1 MKNNFRKVRMD
12 DVVEIIKK
20 KGYYYTPA
28 DKFYDHFTGPELI
41 VVTDDP
47 DFVKKHPKLANMV
60 ILSVSEF
67 EQMAEVYNNYLRN
80 EIREIRRQKEY
91 HNDEGYYEDCI
102 GDTEGNSTYLK
113 IKNMDI
119 NPVEKNVLET
129 LTREN
134 IENAMNRLNANQ
146 YRRVYAYYFKNMTYR
161 QIADA
166 EGVSDKSV
174 RESIEG
180 SLKKLKKFL

>member
-1 MKNNFRKVRMD
+1 MD
-12 DVVEIIKK
+12 NVLEIIKN
-20 KGYYYTPA
+20 KGYYYTHT
-28 DKFYDHFTGPELI
+28 DRFYDHFTGSKLI
-41 VVTDDP
+41 VVTDNL
-47 DFVKKHPKLANMV
+47 DFAKKHPKLANMV

-91 HNDEGYYEDCI
+91 HNDEGYYEDCT
-102 GDTEGNSTYLK
+102 DATEGNGTYLK

-119 NPVEKNVLET
+119 NPVEKNVFET

-134 IENAMNRLNANQ
+134 IANAMNRLNAKQ

-180 SLKKLKKFL
+180 ALKKLKKFL